1 MRPTRCLALACL
13 LLATTGAAGL
23 PAGGN
28 PSGPAQTPAADPGP
42 ARFAPWGY
50 DLSALDRA
58 VKPGQDFFD
67 YANGGWLHDAAIAP
81 DRSSAGNFIALAD
94 LSESRVHAILD
105 AAAAPAADAAATEGA
120 SAGGASSDGA
130 GRIGAFYHAFMDEA
144 QVEALDARPLE
155 PELAAI
161 RAAADRTAIAAL
173 MGRGQ
178 RGFLAGVFGL
188 QISADQKDAHRYS
201 VYLGQGEGGLPDR
214 DEYLKPDFAPQ
225 RAQYRAY
232 VAATLAMIGWADA
245 ERGADA
251 VLALETE
258 IAGAGWTRAERR
270 DPVRTYNPTD
280 VSALAG
286 YAPGF
291 DWAAFLAAADLGGL
305 GKIVLV
311 ENTAVRDTAAIVGRA
326 DLGTLRA
333 WAAFRLAA
341 AASPDLSQRF
351 AAAHFDFYGRTL
363 NGQPTE
369 RARWKRAVAATN
381 RALGEAVGERY
392 VAQYFPPASKAAMV
406 RLVDDL
412 KLALR
417 HRLETVTWM
426 DEPTRAEALRKLA
439 ALDVQVGY
447 PKAWRDYSALG
458 IHPGDLY
465 GNVERATDFDWQR
478 QVRRLDRPVDRDE
491 WDMSPQTVNAYNQP
505 SFNEVVF
512 PAAILQPPFFNPD
525 ADEAVNYGAIG
536 GVIGHEMTHSFDDQG
551 RHYDER
557 GDLRDWWSA
566 GSAERFGALAA
577 RLGAQYDAMQPLPGL
592 HINGTLTMGE
602 NIADLGGLNLG
613 LDAYHDRLAGA
624 AAPVVGGM
632 SGDQR
637 VFLGWAQAF
646 RAKVRDSA
654 AKQRLVVDPHS
665 PPEAR
670 VDGPVSNIDAWYD
683 AFAVAPGDAMFR
695 APEKRV
701 RIW

>member
-1 MRPTRCLALACL
+1 M
-13 LLATTGAAGL
+13 
-23 PAGGN
+23 PASGE
-28 PSGPAQTPAADPGP
+28 PSAPAPAVDPAAGP

-50 DLSALDRA
+50 DLSALDPR
-58 VKPGQDFFD
+58 VKPGQNFFD
-67 YANGGWLHDAAIAP
+67 YANGGWLQTATIAP
-81 DRSSAGNFIALAD
+81 DRSNAGNFVALAD
-94 LSESRVHAILD
+94 LSETRVHAILEG
-105 AAAAPAADAAATEGA
+105 AAAPPAGASPGDAASADAAGKA
-120 SAGGASSDGA
+120 GA
-130 GRIGAFYHAFMDEA
+130 GRIGVFYHAFMDEA
-144 QVEALDARPLE
+144 QVEALDAEPLG

-161 RAAADRTAIAAL
+161 RAAADPAAIATL

-178 RGFLAGVFGL
+178 RGFLSGVFGL

-225 RAQYRAY
+225 REKYRAY

-245 ERGADA
+245 EHAADA
-251 VLALETE
+251 ILALETG
-258 IAGAGWTRAERR
+258 IAGAGWTRTERR
-270 DPVRTYNPTD
+270 DPIRTYNPTD
-280 VSALAG
+280 VSALAA

-305 GKIVLV
+305 QKLVLV

-326 DLGTLRA
+326 GLDTLRA
-333 WAAFRLAA
+333 WSAFHLAA
-341 AASPDLSQRF
+341 AAAPDLSQRF

-363 NGQPTE
+363 NGQPDE

-392 VAQYFPPASKAAMV
+392 VAQYFPPSSKAAMV

-447 PKAWRDYSALG
+447 PKAWRDYSALE
-458 IHPGDLY
+458 IRPGDLY
-465 GNVERATDFDWQR
+465 GNVERATDFEWQR
-478 QVRRLDRPVDRDE
+478 QVRRLDQPVDRDE
-491 WDMSPQTVNAYNQP
+491 WGMSPQTVNAYNEP

-551 RHYDER
+551 RHYDEA
-557 GDLRDWWSA
+557 GNLRDWWSA
-566 GSAERFGALAA
+566 GSAERFGVLAA
-577 RLGAQYDAMQPLPGL
+577 QLGAQFDAMQPFPGL
-592 HINGTLTMGE
+592 HVNGALTMGE

-670 VDGPVSNIDAWYD
+670 VDGPMANIDAWYQ
-683 AFAVAPGDAMFR
+683 AFGVAPGEAMFL

>member
-1 MRPTRCLALACL
+1 MRPTRPLALACL
-13 LLATTGAAGL
+13 LLVA
-23 PAGGN
+23 
-28 PSGPAQTPAADPGP
+28 GPALAAPDAAPPAAAP
-42 ARFAPWGY
+42 AAAEAQFAPWGY
-50 DLSALDRA
+50 DLSALDQAAR
-58 VKPGQDFFD
+58 PGANFFD
-67 YANGGWLHDAAIAP
+67 YANGSWLRDAAIAP

-94 LSESRVHAILD
+94 LSETRVHAILE
-105 AAAAPAADAAATEGA
+105 AA
-120 SAGGASSDGA
+120 SAGAEAGGAAAGGDAAGGSAA
-130 GRIGAFYHAFMDEA
+130 GRIGAFFHAFMDEA
-144 QVEALDARPLE
+144 QVEALDAKPLA

-161 RAAADRTAIAAL
+161 RAASDASAVAAL
-173 MGRGQ
+173 MGRAQ
-178 RGFLAGVFGL
+178 RGFLSSVFSL
-188 QISADQKDAHRYS
+188 QVSADQKDAHRYS

-225 RAQYRAY
+225 REKYRAY
-232 VAATLAMIGWADA
+232 VASALGMAGWAEP

-251 VLALETE
+251 ILALETE
-258 IAGAGWTRAERR
+258 IAKAAWTRAERR
-270 DPVRTYNPTD
+270 DPIRTYNPVE

-291 DWAAFLAAADLGGL
+291 DWAAFLGAADLGAL

-311 ENTAVRDTAAIVGRA
+311 ENTAVRDVAAILGRTEL
-326 DLGTLRA
+326 DTLRA
-333 WAAFRLAA
+333 WAAFHLVS
-341 AASPDLSQRF
+341 AASPELSRRF
-351 AAAHFDFYGRTL
+351 AEAHFDFFGRTL
-363 NGQPTE
+363 NGQPSE

-392 VAQYFPPASKAAMV
+392 VAQYFPPASKAAME

-412 KLALR
+412 RTALR

-426 DEPTRAEALRKLA
+426 DEPTRAEALRKLD

-447 PKAWRDYSALG
+447 PKAWRDYSALEVRAD
-458 IHPGDLY
+458 DLY
-465 GNVERATDFDWQR
+465 GDVERATDFEWQR
-478 QVRRLDRPVDRDE
+478 QVRRLDKPVDRDE

-551 RHYDER
+551 RHYDEA
-557 GDLRDWWSA
+557 GNLRDWWSA
-566 GSAERFGALAA
+566 GSAERFGVLAA
-577 RLGAQYDAMQPLPGL
+577 KLGAQFDAMQPFPGL
-592 HINGTLTMGE
+592 HINGALTMGE

-613 LDAYHDRLAGA
+613 LDAYHDHLAGA
-624 AAPVVGGM
+624 PAPVVGGM
-632 SGDQR
+632 GGDQR

-646 RAKVRDSA
+646 RAKTRESA
-654 AKQRLVVDPHS
+654 AKQRLVTDPHS

-670 VDGPVSNIDAWYD
+670 VDGPVSNIDVWYE
-683 AFAVAPGDAMFR
+683 AFGVKDGDAMFR
-695 APEKRV
+695 APSERV